1 MASSSGRR
9 RARSVLF
16 EDLKTG
22 QEFRCPSVISAVRFG
37 PLGPPNTESREENTM
52 SNDAFLKAC
61 RREKAGFT
69 PVWLMRQA
77 GRYMKEYMA
86 IREKHS
92 FLEMCRD
99 PALACEVTL
108 QPIKAFDLDAAIIF
122 ADILLPL
129 DGMGI
134 NLEFTKGEGPSISNP
149 VRTRKDIDAV
159 KVIKPEQDVP
169 YLLEAIKMVK
179 AELGGKV
186 PLIGF
191 SGAPFTLASYIIE
204 GEGSKNYINTKKL
217 MYSDPEGWKVL
228 MDKISEVVIVYLE
241 AQIAA
246 GAQVVQL
253 FDSWVG
259 CLGPDDFKKFALPY
273 TKRIIATVSKKGV
286 PIINFGTNTGT
297 YLDLVV
303 QGGGD
308 VIGVDWKVRLDDAWK
323 TIGHNKAIQGN
334 LDPVVLFG
342 PVSEIRK
349 RVKEV
354 LDMAEGRPGHIFNL
368 GHGIILGT
376 PVDNV
381 RAVIDAVHEFSG
393 K

>member
-1 MASSSGRR
+1 
-9 RARSVLF
+9 
-16 EDLKTG
+16 
-22 QEFRCPSVISAVRFG
+22 
-37 PLGPPNTESREENTM
+37 M

-92 FLEMCRD
+92 FLEMCRN
-99 PALACEVTL
+99 PELACEVTL
-108 QPIKAFDLDAAIIF
+108 QPIRAFDIDAAIIF

-179 AELGGKV
+179 RELNGKV

-217 MYSDPEGWKVL
+217 MYSDSEGWKIL

-241 AQIAA
+241 AQIDA

-259 CLGPDDFKKFALPY
+259 CLGPDDFKTFALPY
-273 TKRIIATVSKKGV
+273 TKRIIETVSKKGV
-286 PIINFGTNTGT
+286 PVINFGTNTGT
-297 YLDLVV
+297 YLDLVA

-323 TIGHNKAIQGN
+323 TIGYNKAIQGN

-342 PVSEIRK
+342 PFSEIRK
-349 RVKEV
+349 RVKEII
-354 LDMAEGRPGHIFNL
+354 DMAEGRPGHIFNL

-381 RAVIDAVHEFSG
+381 RAVVDAVHEFSG